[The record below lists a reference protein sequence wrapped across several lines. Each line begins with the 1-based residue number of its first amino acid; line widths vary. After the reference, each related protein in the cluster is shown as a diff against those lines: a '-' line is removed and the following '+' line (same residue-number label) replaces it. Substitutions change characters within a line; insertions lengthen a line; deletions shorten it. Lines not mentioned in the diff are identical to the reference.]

1 MLVCILLVL
10 AAAARELTGA
20 RVVLPQG
27 GVVLQASYIVKGGW
41 EKCFL
46 LYTLR
51 SSTFSLAVAV
61 IKKCIKSLTILMA
74 NSQSS
79 PP

>member
-20 RVVLPQG
+20 RVVPPQG

-61 IKKCIKSLTILMA
+61 IKKCIKSLTILIA
-74 NSQSS
+74 NSQL
-79 PP
+79 PAA

>member
-20 RVVLPQG
+20 RVVPPQG

-61 IKKCIKSLTILMA
+61 IKKCIKSLTILIA

-79 PP
+79 PA

>member
-1 MLVCILLVL
+1 MFVCILLVL

-20 RVVLPQG
+20 RVVPPQG
-27 GVVLQASYIVKGGW
+27 GVVLQASYIVKGGG

-61 IKKCIKSLTILMA
+61 IKKCIKSLTILIA

-79 PP
+79 PA

>member
-20 RVVLPQG
+20 RVVPPQG
-27 GVVLQASYIVKGGW
+27 GVVLQASYIVKGGG

>member
-20 RVVLPQG
+20 RVVPPQG
-27 GVVLQASYIVKGGW
+27 GVVLQASYIVKRGGG
-41 EKCFL
+41 KCFL

-61 IKKCIKSLTILMA
+61 IKKCIKSLTILIA

-79 PP
+79 PA